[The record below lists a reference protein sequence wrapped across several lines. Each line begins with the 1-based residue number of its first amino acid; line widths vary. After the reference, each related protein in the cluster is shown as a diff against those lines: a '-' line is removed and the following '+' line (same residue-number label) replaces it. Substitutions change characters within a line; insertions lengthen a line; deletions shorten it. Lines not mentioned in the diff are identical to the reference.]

1 MQVNWRKK
9 LVSFGLCV
17 ATFPLLSGCGAT
29 EEKTEIP
36 PSLVKPGW
44 MGETVNIADNEG
56 TKDVPLNPKKV
67 VAWDERARD
76 LLEALGVEAADDVEQ
91 ADLIVIATEQS
102 EQLPDVPVVD
112 VTPREGP
119 PLDWEMVRQVQILG
133 PVFEKDEEAK
143 TLDDEF
149 SGALVRAKDEA
160 DEDWTVA
167 IVGADGTDVDTQAG
181 RGFFEPVVKMLGLE
195 LVEAEKKPDVIL
207 VVEPNFDPAVEGYT
221 PAMKLVLDD
230 ERFEDSD
237 AVEDANIYV
246 APFDT
251 PEVASIAA
259 YTQVF
264 NELAGIWEAMN

>member
-149 SGALVRAKDEA
+149 SEALVRAKDEA